1 MSAKFYAVGS
11 FHLPSRNLFVIVGD
25 VLEGS
30 VRPGMT
36 FAVQLNPG
44 IAVTSNV
51 AQVEM
56 VDVRYMGKAYVG
68 LAVEYVDPAELD
80 FWLALDISDE
90 TIELTDLKTPEQS
103 SSG

>member
-44 IAVTSNV
+44 FAVTSN
-51 AQVEM
+51 ANAGARCQ
-56 VDVRYMGKAYVG
+56 YTGG
-68 LAVEYVDPAELD
+68 
-80 FWLALDISDE
+80 IQGSC
-90 TIELTDLKTPEQS
+90 
-103 SSG
+103 

>member
-1 MSAKFYAVGS
+1 MHPILFELHGLRIGTYGLFAATGLALGLLLFSWLASRDGWQRLEIAYLGTCAFLVG
-11 FHLPSRNLFVIVGD
+11 LFASK
-25 VLEGS
+25 L
-30 VRPGMT
+30 
-36 FAVQLNPG
+36 
-44 IAVTSNV
+44 
-51 AQVEM
+51 
-56 VDVRYMGKAYVG
+56 VG